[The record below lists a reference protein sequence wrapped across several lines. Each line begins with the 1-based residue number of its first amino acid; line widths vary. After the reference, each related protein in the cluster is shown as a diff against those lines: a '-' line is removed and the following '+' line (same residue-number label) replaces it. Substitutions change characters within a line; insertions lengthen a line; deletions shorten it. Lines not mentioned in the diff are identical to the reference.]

1 MDPFDPKKLTLPAK
15 ATSRNPI
22 NRMPPRHK
30 RGEKFLK
37 GPIPWNWLRK
47 AAHQPGK
54 TFHVAIVVWF
64 LAGICRKKS
73 VRLEKKALRE
83 LGLNRHAAYRGLK
96 ALEKVG
102 LICVERHPGHSPIVT
117 INDYKNETAPSGQ
130 LKNN

>member
-1 MDPFDPKKLTLPAK
+1 
-15 ATSRNPI
+15 
-22 NRMPPRHK
+22 MPPRHK

-117 INDYKNETAPSGQ
+117 VNDLKNETAP
-130 LKNN
+130 